1 MPLLTDASE
10 AWSPVGAQHLGG
22 SRYLVVGRPPSDE
35 RWRFSTG
42 AIVICEE
49 RVFAGAKSLIALNLA
64 A

>member
-1 MPLLTDASE
+1 MPLLDETSE
-10 AWSPVGAQHLGG
+10 VWSPVGAQHLGG
-22 SRYLVVGRPPSDE
+22 SRYRVVGRPPSDE

-49 RVFAGAKSLIALNLA
+49 RMLGGAKSLIALNLA